1 MDLGGF
7 FKSGFNT
14 DYLFAESGTYQ
25 TTQDVNEHQTE
36 LVQAQQAAGLLTD
49 VESQAKIAELQ
60 GNTLGQ
66 VAADS
71 GRPTDVFVSE
81 ATKNAKDIQ
90 GSTRNLLSGIV
101 GTIPPSIWIILVV
114 ALLVYI
120 EIETGIFTG
129 FLKRKAAA

>member
-7 FKSGFNT
+7 FKSGFNS
-14 DYLFAESGTYQ
+14 DYLFAPAGSYQ
-25 TTQDVNEHQTE
+25 TTADVNAHQTE
-36 LVQAQQAAGLLTD
+36 LVMAQEEAGLLTP

-66 VAADS
+66 IAVET

-81 ATKNAKDIQ
+81 ATKNAENIQ
-90 GSTRNLLSGIV
+90 TPIKSFLSNVV
-101 GTIPPSIWIILVV
+101 GTIPASVWFLLFV
-114 ALLVYI
+114 ALIVYI

-129 FLKRKAAA
+129 FLKRKAKG